1 MHTIRTIFIIFILCL
16 FASPVLAE
24 TYYVSPTGSQSD
36 QNVINKALEKVA
48 QDGGGTVY
56 LRSNGENNVFVTN
69 GPIVISSSNVVL
81 TGDPDITVRVYSGSD
96 AKQWFTGR
104 NSIICTNG
112 PVDNIEIYGFRIDG
126 SCHKL
131 PFHFHHSRA
140 DTAHDC
146 ERAIYIAGQTGR
158 FCNNIK
164 IHDMRIENCFS
175 DGIHVRFAEVV
186 YCYNNVISNCQ
197 HEGIFFVSVIN
208 GLIES
213 NQIAGIT
220 SDCARIDNGVNCIVQ
235 NNYFFSYTGDQN
247 SRAPKGAHNG
257 IQIADAGAS
266 HGYDASKKPTT
277 TTNIEVRWNIFAN
290 TGTKAV
296 WIDSTGKGVDNV
308 YVHDNNFV
316 NVKSVTIQG
325 KSVKLDM
332 EVSDILTYTDIT
344 GTVTPSTEMSEKI
357 FSGIFDFLSMDFTSH
372 ATENDT
378 VILPEKTI
386 KPPTESTGTI
396 TQYDQGNLSH
406 TLVSVPLDGL
416 SKVNYKV
423 GDKEATHT
431 LMIAARNGLKLTF
444 TNCSIWSG
452 NLYRT
457 GNSLYIDGIVET
469 DDIEVTCYTVKG
481 SFSPEF
487 DVIKIEEKQ
496 RGIFNNF
503 IFFYIFIIG
512 VLLSI
517 HLAVIAI
524 IFSKRL

>member
-257 IQIADAGAS
+257 IQIADAGSS
-266 HGYDASKKPTT
+266 HGYDASNKPTS
-277 TTNIEVRWNIFAN
+277 TTNIEVRWNTFAN
-290 TGTKAV
+290 TGERAV
-296 WIDSTGKGVDNV
+296 WLDSTGKGYENV
-308 YVHDNNFV
+308 YIHDNKFV
-316 NVKSVTIQG
+316 NLKAFSNPG
-325 KSVKLDM
+325 KSVELDM
-332 EVSDILTYTDIT
+332 EITDTPVLHDLTEDIEPSGEMSDRIFSDILDLVNMQFIEQPGNYTVVGGATNPPKNVT
-344 GTVTPSTEMSEKI
+344 GKIEQYSLGETVRTLVTVPQDGLTSIHYKI
-357 FSGIFDFLSMDFTSH
+357 
-372 ATENDT
+372 
-378 VILPEKTI
+378 
-386 KPPTESTGTI
+386 
-396 TQYDQGNLSH
+396 GNRSAVH
-406 TLVSVPLDGL
+406 TLQIGERRGL
-416 SKVNYKV
+416 NVIYSNV
-423 GDKEATHT
+423 
-431 LMIAARNGLKLTF
+431 
-444 TNCSIWSG
+444 SIWTG